1 MIKKILLIIL
11 TITFFS
17 CERDDICID
26 ETTPKL
32 IVVFYD
38 NNNPLERKDA
48 PNLKVAIDSLGTFIE
63 VSPISNDSITIPLR
77 VDVDLT
83 KIRLTKQ
90 ETDEDEIT
98 DDFNLNYI
106 RDEVFVSRSC
116 GFKTTYSET
125 DAENL
130 TNNWISS
137 LTINNQTI
145 TDETTKHISI
155 FH

>member
-11 TITFFS
+11 IITFFS

-26 ETTPKL
+26 PTTPKL
-32 IVVFYD
+32 IIVFYD
-38 NNNPLERKDA
+38 NANQSEKKVVS
-48 PNLKVAIDSLGTFIE
+48 NLKIAIDSLGTFIAIN
-63 VSPISNDSITIPLR
+63 PIASDSITIPLR
-77 VDVDLT
+77 VDIDLT

-90 ETDEDEIT
+90 ETDEDEII
-98 DDFNLNYI
+98 DDFTLNYL

-125 DAENL
+125 ETENL
-130 TNNWISS
+130 TSNWISS
-137 LTINNQTI
+137 LTINNQII
-145 TDETTKHISI
+145 TDETAKHISI